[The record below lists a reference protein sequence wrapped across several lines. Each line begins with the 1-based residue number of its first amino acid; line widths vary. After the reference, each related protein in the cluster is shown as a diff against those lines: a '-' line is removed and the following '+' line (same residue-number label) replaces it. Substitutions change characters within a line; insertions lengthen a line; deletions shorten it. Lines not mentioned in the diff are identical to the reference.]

1 MFLNLS
7 KNFSEWFKNTTVWW
21 FTTLFGRIGIL
32 FSLAGFIL
40 VFITYYVFNWS
51 VSEKDTIFEIQDA
64 YLHLKLIDSWQDLSD
79 TAQISNELK
88 DLKIDAYIYK
98 LDADTL
104 CENNVLIWSN
114 SKANI
119 DLCNYSSYYDSYQ
132 MNQTE
137 YGFDYGN
144 RYLSFGEYELP
155 EKHLPSVFI
164 ISNNKKYL
172 LITDFILHNDAFPFL
187 PSVLIISIFMLI
199 FFVVIRRFLAPI
211 NKMEKRIIALKK
223 GDLKSKIKVTG
234 KDELALLSTNFNNL
248 IGEVKSLLNQKERL
262 LSEVS
267 HELRTPL
274 AKIRLLLEMI
284 RPENRIRKQKTLT
297 QAIFKIPKFGD
308 SIKKEALDIEDKIN
322 KIDGHVKHLDAM
334 ITNILLSD
342 QMSGSYTNLEITNFY
357 ISKLLK
363 DSIDLSINR
372 NIKNIS
378 AADFI
383 INGDK
388 IKLSIVL
395 KNIFDNIQK
404 YANSKKPC
412 EFNSVISKKSITIII
427 KDFGDGIDEQFLSII
442 TKPFTQGKLN
452 ANKGFGLGLSIC
464 KKVIEAHNGTFEIRN
479 YSQGAEF
486 KIILPKE

>member
-1 MFLNLS
+1 MFVNLS
-7 KNFSEWFKNTTVWW
+7 KKFTSWFTDTAVWW

-32 FSLAGFIL
+32 FALAGFIL
-40 VFITYYVFNWS
+40 VFITYSVFNWS

-64 YLHLKLIDSWQDLSD
+64 YLHLKLIDSWEDLSD
-79 TAQISNELK
+79 TAQISKELK
-88 DLKIDAYIYK
+88 DLKIDAFVYR
-98 LDADTL
+98 LDPDTL
-104 CENNVLIWSN
+104 CENNDLIWSN
-114 SKANI
+114 SESNI

-137 YGFDYGN
+137 YGFDYGDK
-144 RYLSFGEYELP
+144 YLSFGEYELP
-155 EKHLPSVFI
+155 EKHFPGVFVI
-164 ISNNKKYL
+164 NNNKKYL
-172 LITDFILHNDAFPFL
+172 LITDFVLHNDAFPFL

-199 FFVVIRRFLAPI
+199 FFVLIRRFLAPI

-234 KDELALLSTNFNNL
+234 KDELALLSTSFNNL

-274 AKIRLLLEMI
+274 SKIRLLLEMI
-284 RPENRIRKQKTLT
+284 RPENRIKKKHAMTK
-297 QAIFKIPKFGD
+297 AIFKIPKFGE
-308 SIKKEALDIEDKIN
+308 SIKKEALEVEDKIN

-342 QMSGSYTNLEITNFY
+342 QMSGAYTNLEITNFY

-363 DSIDLSINR
+363 DSIELSINR
-372 NIKNIS
+372 NIRNIS
-378 AADFI
+378 ESDFI
-383 INGDK
+383 ISGDK
-388 IKLSIVL
+388 IKLSIAI
-395 KNIFDNIQK
+395 KNIFDNIEK

-412 EFNSVISKKSITIII
+412 EFNSLISKKSVSIVIR
-427 KDFGDGIDEQFLSII
+427 DFGKGIDKEFLSII
-442 TKPFTQGKLN
+442 TKPFTQGKQN

-464 KKVIEAHNGTFEIRN
+464 KKVVEAHNGTFEIKN

>member
-1 MFLNLS
+1 M
-7 KNFSEWFKNTTVWW
+7 
-21 FTTLFGRIGIL
+21 
-32 FSLAGFIL
+32 AGFIL
-40 VFITYYVFNWS
+40 VFITYYVFNWA

-79 TAQISNELK
+79 TVQISKELK
-88 DLKIDAYIYK
+88 DLKIDAYVYK

-104 CENNVLIWSN
+104 CENSLLVWSN
-114 SKANI
+114 SKVNI

-187 PSVLIISIFMLI
+187 PSVLIISIFMFI
-199 FFVVIRRFLAPI
+199 FFIVIRRFLAPI

-284 RPENRIRKQKTLT
+284 RPENRIRKQKVLT

-308 SIKKEALDIEDKIN
+308 SIKKEALDVEDKIN

-378 AADFI
+378 ASDFI
-383 INGDK
+383 ISGDK

-412 EFNSVISKKSITIII
+412 EFNSLTSKKSITMII
-427 KDFGDGIDEQFLSII
+427 KDFGDGIDEEFLSII

-464 KKVIEAHNGTFEIRN
+464 KKVVEAHNGTFEIRN
-479 YSQGAEF
+479 YAKGAEF